1 MDFFK
6 DKILLITG
14 GSGSFGRACVDRF
27 LETEIKEIR
36 VLSRDE
42 AKHDA
47 MRHEYKTDKITYYIG
62 DIRDYSS
69 VKNAMK
75 GVNYVFHAA
84 ALKEVPSCEFFPIEA
99 VKSNILGADNVINA
113 AVDEEIEGIVCLS
126 TDKAAYPI
134 NAMGMTKAIME
145 KLVVA
150 KAKNQNMKTLV
161 CSTRYGNVMAS
172 RGSVIPLFI
181 DQIKKGQPITVT
193 EPLMT
198 RFLMS
203 LPQAIDLVM
212 YAFEHGKS
220 GDLFVKKAPAS
231 TIGDLAQALIELF
244 ETESEI
250 KCIGK
255 RHGEKMYETLVTS
268 EEMEKAIDQGGYYRI
283 PADTRTLNYDIYF
296 TEGMDVRDEIHQY
309 NSDNAERLNVEQ
321 VKELLL
327 TVDYVKE
334 ELKSWQLQNN

>member
-1 MDFFK
+1 MSFFK
-6 DKILLITG
+6 DKVLLITG

-27 LETEIKEIR
+27 LDTDIKEIR
-36 VLSRDE
+36 VFSRDE

-47 MRHEYKTDKITYYIG
+47 MRHDYKSDKINYFIG
-62 DIRDYSS
+62 DIREYDS
-69 VKNAMK
+69 VKNAMR
-75 GVNYVFHAA
+75 GVDYVFHAA
-84 ALKEVPSCEFFPIEA
+84 AIKEVPSAEFFPIEA
-99 VKSNILGADNVINA
+99 VKTNVLGADNVINA
-113 AVDEEIEGIVCLS
+113 AVEEGIEGIVCLS

-150 KAKNQNMKTLV
+150 KTKSYRDNKTLV

-181 DQIKKGQPITVT
+181 NQIKTGQALTIT

-203 LPQAIDLVM
+203 LPEAIDLVM
-212 YAFEHGKS
+212 YAFEHADP
-220 GDLFVKKAPAS
+220 GDLLVRKAPAS
-231 TIGDLAQALIELF
+231 TIGDLAQALLEIF
-244 ETESEI
+244 DADNEI
-250 KCIGK
+250 KIIGK

-268 EEMEKAIDQGGYYRI
+268 EEMAKAIDMGDYYRI
-283 PADTRTLNYDIYF
+283 PADTRNLNYDVYF
-296 TEGMDVRDEIHQY
+296 KEGAADSRQVVEQF
-309 NSDNAERLNVEQ
+309 NSDNARRLNVEE

-327 TVDYVKE
+327 TVDYVRE
-334 ELKSWQLQNN
+334 ELENWKK

>member
-1 MDFFK
+1 MSFFK
-6 DKILLITG
+6 DKVLLITG

-27 LETEIKEIR
+27 LDTDIKEIR
-36 VLSRDE
+36 VFSRDE

-47 MRHEYKTDKITYYIG
+47 MRHDYKSDKINYFIG
-62 DIRDYSS
+62 DIREYDS
-69 VKNAMK
+69 VKNAMR
-75 GVNYVFHAA
+75 GVDYVFHAA
-84 ALKEVPSCEFFPIEA
+84 AIKEVPSAEFFPIEA
-99 VKSNILGADNVINA
+99 VKTNILGADNVINA
-113 AVDEEIEGIVCLS
+113 AVEEGIEGIVCLS

-150 KAKNQNMKTLV
+150 KTKSYRDNKTLV

-181 DQIKKGQPITVT
+181 NQIKTGQPLTIT

-203 LPQAIDLVM
+203 LPEAIDLVM
-212 YAFEHGKS
+212 YAFEHADP
-220 GDLFVKKAPAS
+220 GDLLVRKAPAS
-231 TIGDLAQALIELF
+231 TIGDLAQALLELF
-244 ETESEI
+244 DVDNEI
-250 KCIGK
+250 KIIGK

-268 EEMEKAIDQGGYYRI
+268 EEMAKAIDMGDYYRI
-283 PADTRTLNYDIYF
+283 PADTRNLNYDVYF
-296 TEGMDVRDEIHQY
+296 KEGAADSRQVVEQF
-309 NSDNAERLNVEQ
+309 NSDNARRLNVEE

-327 TVDYVKE
+327 TVDYVRE
-334 ELKSWQLQNN
+334 ELENWKK

>member
-1 MDFFK
+1 MSFFK
-6 DKILLITG
+6 DKVLLITG

-27 LETEIKEIR
+27 LDTDIKEIR
-36 VLSRDE
+36 VFSRDE

-47 MRHEYKTDKITYYIG
+47 MRHDYKSDKINYFIG
-62 DIRDYSS
+62 DIREYDS
-69 VKNAMK
+69 VKNAMR
-75 GVNYVFHAA
+75 GVDYVFHAA
-84 ALKEVPSCEFFPIEA
+84 AIKEVPSAEFFPIEA
-99 VKSNILGADNVINA
+99 VKTNILGADNVINA
-113 AVDEEIEGIVCLS
+113 AVEEGIEGIVCLS

-150 KAKNQNMKTLV
+150 KTKSYRDNKTLV

-181 DQIKKGQPITVT
+181 NQIKTGQPLTIT

-203 LPQAIDLVM
+203 LPEAIDLVM
-212 YAFEHGKS
+212 YAFEHADP
-220 GDLFVKKAPAS
+220 GDLLVRKAPAS
-231 TIGDLAQALIELF
+231 TIGDLAQALLELF
-244 ETESEI
+244 DADNEI
-250 KCIGK
+250 KIIGK

-268 EEMEKAIDQGGYYRI
+268 EEMAKAIDMGDYYRI
-283 PADTRTLNYDIYF
+283 PADTRNLNYDVYF
-296 TEGMDVRDEIHQY
+296 KEGAADSRDVVEQF
-309 NSDNAERLNVEQ
+309 NSDNAKRLNVEE

-327 TVDYVKE
+327 TVDYVRE
-334 ELKSWQLQNN
+334 ELENWKK

>member
-1 MDFFK
+1 MSFFK
-6 DKILLITG
+6 NKVLLITG

-27 LETEIKEIR
+27 LDTDIKEIR
-36 VLSRDE
+36 VFSRDE

-47 MRHEYKTDKITYYIG
+47 MRHDYKSDKINYFIG
-62 DIRDYSS
+62 DIREYDS
-69 VKNAMK
+69 VKNAMR
-75 GVNYVFHAA
+75 GVDYVFHAA
-84 ALKEVPSCEFFPIEA
+84 AIKEVPSAEFFPIEA
-99 VKSNILGADNVINA
+99 VKTNILGADNVINA
-113 AVDEEIEGIVCLS
+113 AVEEGIEGIVCLS

-150 KAKNQNMKTLV
+150 KTKSYRDNKTLV

-181 DQIKKGQPITVT
+181 NQIKTGQALTIT

-203 LPQAIDLVM
+203 LPEAIDLVM
-212 YAFEHGKS
+212 YAFEHADP
-220 GDLFVKKAPAS
+220 GDLLVRKAPAS
-231 TIGDLAQALIELF
+231 TIGDLAQALLELF
-244 ETESEI
+244 DADNEI
-250 KCIGK
+250 KIIGK

-268 EEMEKAIDQGGYYRI
+268 EEMAKAIDMGDYYRI
-283 PADTRTLNYDIYF
+283 PADTRNLNYDVYF
-296 TEGMDVRDEIHQY
+296 KEGAADSRQVVEQF
-309 NSDNAERLNVEQ
+309 NSDNARRLNVEE

-327 TVDYVKE
+327 TVDYVRE
-334 ELKSWQLQNN
+334 ELENWKK

>member
-1 MDFFK
+1 MSFFK
-6 DKILLITG
+6 DKVLLITG

-27 LETEIKEIR
+27 LDTDIKEIR
-36 VLSRDE
+36 VFSRDE

-47 MRHEYKTDKITYYIG
+47 MRHDYKSDKISYFIG
-62 DIRDYSS
+62 DIREYDS
-69 VKNAMK
+69 VKNAMR
-75 GVNYVFHAA
+75 GVDYVFHAA
-84 ALKEVPSCEFFPIEA
+84 AIKEVPSAEFFPIEA
-99 VKSNILGADNVINA
+99 VKTNILGADNVINA
-113 AVDEEIEGIVCLS
+113 AVEEGIEGIVCLS

-150 KAKNQNMKTLV
+150 KTKSYRDNKTLV

-181 DQIKKGQPITVT
+181 NQIKTGQPLTIT

-203 LPQAIDLVM
+203 LPEAIDLVM
-212 YAFEHGKS
+212 YAFEHADP
-220 GDLFVKKAPAS
+220 GDLLVRKAPAS
-231 TIGDLAQALIELF
+231 TIGDLAQALLELF
-244 ETESEI
+244 DADNEI
-250 KCIGK
+250 KIIGK

-268 EEMEKAIDQGGYYRI
+268 EEMAKAIDMGDYYRI
-283 PADTRTLNYDIYF
+283 PADTRNLNYDVYF
-296 TEGMDVRDEIHQY
+296 KEGAADSRQVVEQF
-309 NSDNAERLNVEQ
+309 NSDNARRLNVEE

-327 TVDYVKE
+327 TVDYVRE
-334 ELKSWQLQNN
+334 ELENWKK

>member
-1 MDFFK
+1 MSFFK
-6 DKILLITG
+6 DKVLLITG

-27 LETEIKEIR
+27 LDTDIKEIR
-36 VLSRDE
+36 VFSRDE

-47 MRHEYKTDKITYYIG
+47 MRHDYKSDKINYFIG
-62 DIRDYSS
+62 DIREYDS
-69 VKNAMK
+69 VKNAMR
-75 GVNYVFHAA
+75 GVDYVFHAA
-84 ALKEVPSCEFFPIEA
+84 AIKEVPSAEFFPIEA
-99 VKSNILGADNVINA
+99 VKTNILGADNVINA
-113 AVDEEIEGIVCLS
+113 AVEEGIEGIVCLS

-150 KAKNQNMKTLV
+150 KTKSYRDNKTLV

-181 DQIKKGQPITVT
+181 NQIKTGQALTIT

-203 LPQAIDLVM
+203 LPEAIDLVM
-212 YAFEHGKS
+212 YAFEHADP
-220 GDLFVKKAPAS
+220 GDLLVRKAPAS
-231 TIGDLAQALIELF
+231 TIGDLAQALLELF
-244 ETESEI
+244 DADNEI
-250 KCIGK
+250 KIIGK

-268 EEMEKAIDQGGYYRI
+268 EEMAKAIDMGDYYRI
-283 PADTRTLNYDIYF
+283 PADTRNLNYDVYF
-296 TEGMDVRDEIHQY
+296 KEGAADSRQVVEQF
-309 NSDNAERLNVEQ
+309 NSDNARRLNVEE

-327 TVDYVKE
+327 TVDYVRE
-334 ELKSWQLQNN
+334 ELENWKK

>member
-1 MDFFK
+1 MSFFK
-6 DKILLITG
+6 DKVLLITG

-27 LETEIKEIR
+27 LDTDIKEIR
-36 VLSRDE
+36 VFSRDE

-47 MRHEYKTDKITYYIG
+47 MRHDYKSDKINYFIG
-62 DIRDYSS
+62 DIREYDS
-69 VKNAMK
+69 VKNAMR
-75 GVNYVFHAA
+75 GVDYVFHAA
-84 ALKEVPSCEFFPIEA
+84 AIKEVPSAEFFPIEA
-99 VKSNILGADNVINA
+99 VKTNILGADNVINA
-113 AVDEEIEGIVCLS
+113 AVEEGIEGIVCLS

-150 KAKNQNMKTLV
+150 KTKSYRDNKTLV

-181 DQIKKGQPITVT
+181 NQIKTGQALTIT

-203 LPQAIDLVM
+203 LPEAIDLVM
-212 YAFEHGKS
+212 YAFEHADP
-220 GDLFVKKAPAS
+220 GDLLVRKAPAS
-231 TIGDLAQALIELF
+231 TIGDLAQALLELF
-244 ETESEI
+244 DADNEI
-250 KCIGK
+250 KIIGK

-268 EEMEKAIDQGGYYRI
+268 EEMAKAIDMGDYYRI
-283 PADTRTLNYDIYF
+283 PADTRNLNYDVYF
-296 TEGMDVRDEIHQY
+296 KEGAADPRQVVEQF
-309 NSDNAERLNVEQ
+309 NSDNARRLNVEE

-327 TVDYVKE
+327 TVDYVRE
-334 ELKSWQLQNN
+334 ELENWKK